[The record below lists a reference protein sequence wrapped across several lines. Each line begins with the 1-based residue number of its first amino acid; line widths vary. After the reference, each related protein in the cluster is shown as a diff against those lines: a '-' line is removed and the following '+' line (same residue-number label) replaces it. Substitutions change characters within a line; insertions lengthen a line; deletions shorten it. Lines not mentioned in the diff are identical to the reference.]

1 MAPTSEPGTP
11 RRCQTTPEPTPT
23 PAAKWQA
30 RPVRHCLWPVGL
42 CRRSGRPPA
51 APFLSCS
58 AHSASPT
65 RGSAASRYCRAS
77 STGAARR
84 CCHLPCRG
92 WWGAAPAPPRGHDMR
107 AGCGLRS
114 ADAVCL
120 DYKCPVPRG
129 HPDRA
134 RICLCL
140 RNAGAPRFHDH
151 LSDVRHREGRDDADR
166 RLSVFLRVHRLRRAP
181 PS

>member
-1 MAPTSEPGTP
+1 MPDNP
-11 RRCQTTPEPTPT
+11 RADANAGRKNGKRDRCDIACGRWACLSVRSCLLLRPSCL
-23 PAAKWQA
+23 A
-30 RPVRHCLWPVGL
+30 RLI
-42 CRRSGRPPA
+42 RPRQRVARQPRA
-51 APFLSCS
+51 
-58 AHSASPT
+58 T
-65 RGSAASRYCRAS
+65 RRAS
-77 STGAARR
+77 SPGAARR
-84 CCHLPCRG
+84 CCHLPGRG
-92 WWGAAPAPPRGHDMR
+92 WWGAALAPRCHDMR

-114 ADAVCL
+114 ADAFCL
-120 DYKCPVPRG
+120 DCRCPVPRG